1 MDSCQ
6 FKFIFSSI
14 ANQVRPN
21 CHRFFK
27 DAGYAASFNFE
38 IASVTDPA
46 IGGDTMMIENGD
58 SASGDGATCM
68 SGRILSVS
76 TAAAGRRYR

>member
-46 IGGDTMMIENGD
+46 IGGGHNDD
-58 SASGDGATCM
+58 RKRRL
-68 SGRILSVS
+68 RI
-76 TAAAGRRYR
+76 G